1 MIDSMNYP
9 AQQEREAPEPSDCLP
24 LRRGRPRRLQISQV
38 VEAALAV
45 GPTRLTMGAVAEH
58 LGVAKAVLYNYVGSR
73 QELVQLATA
82 QAARQH
88 QFPEDCGQPWPIWV
102 LEYARALFEWVTLEG
117 ELFAAWISGGHSPV
131 VEVDSAEL
139 WLRVLTDRGFSGEE
153 ALQLRRAVGQI
164 VIGAAVNFRHDRAL
178 AGTGQARPESA
189 TKAVLNRPLE
199 ETLLLRQFLDL
210 FAREADETSWEHT
223 LFLLL
228 RGVMVARDALVKSL
242 EGDSPPFEQIRL

>member
-1 MIDSMNYP
+1 MIGGMDYP
-9 AQQEREAPEPSDCLP
+9 AQQENDSADHSAAAR

-38 VEAALAV
+38 VEAALAI
-45 GPTRLTMGAVAEH
+45 GPTRLTMGAVAER

-82 QAARQH
+82 AAVRQH
-88 QFPEDCGQPWPIWV
+88 EFPEDHGQPWPIWV
-102 LEYARALFEWVTLEG
+102 LEYARALFEWVTLES
-117 ELFAAWISGGHSPV
+117 EVFEAWISGGHSPV

-139 WLRVLTDRGFSGEE
+139 WLRVLIGHGFSGEE

-164 VIGAAVNFRHDRAL
+164 VIGAAVNFKHERAL
-178 AGTGQARPESA
+178 ARTGQARPKSA
-189 TKAVLNRPLE
+189 RKAVLNRPPE
-199 ETLLLRQFLDL
+199 QTMLLRQFLDL

-228 RGVMVARDALVKSL
+228 RGVMVARDTLVKSVD
-242 EGDSPPFEQIRL
+242 GGSPPFEEIRL